1 MASNAKVPVGR
12 IEASSADQL
21 LNATSAL
28 MIERNTV
35 DITFADI
42 AEKSGLNAALIR
54 YHFGSKLGM
63 FMALLERDAGGTFD
77 DLERLV
83 KADMDAGQKLRH
95 HIHGIIKVYYRYPYM
110 NRLVAALA
118 VETDSETARFISE
131 RFSRPLAAAQKSILE
146 QGEAE
151 GLFRRIDPMLFY
163 FSLIGMCDHLF
174 IGRHS
179 LKYAFGVDDIDDD
192 LRKAYAVHVTD
203 LLMRSVLV
211 KPETDA

>member
-1 MASNAKVPVGR
+1 MASKAKAPVVR
-12 IEASSADQL
+12 LEASSADQL

-83 KADMDAGQKLRH
+83 SADMDAGQKLRH
-95 HIHGIIKVYYRYPYM
+95 HVHGIIKVYYRYPYM

-131 RFSRPLAAAQKSILE
+131 RFSRPLAAAQKAILE

-151 GLFRRIDPMLFY
+151 GLFRKIDPMLFY

-179 LKYAFGVDDIDDD
+179 LRYAFGVEDIDDD

>member
-1 MASNAKVPVGR
+1 MASKAKAPIGR

-77 DLERLV
+77 DLQRLV
-83 KADMDAGQKLRH
+83 HADMDAAAKLRH
-95 HIHGIIKVYYRYPYM
+95 HVHGIIKVYYRYPYM

-131 RFSRPLAAAQKSILE
+131 RFSRPLAAAQKAILE

-151 GLFRRIDPMLFY
+151 GVFRRIDPMLFY

-179 LKYAFGVDDIDDD
+179 LKYAFGVEDIDDD

-203 LLMRSVLV
+203 LLMHSVLV
-211 KPETDA
+211 HPETDA

>member
-1 MASNAKVPVGR
+1 MASKVKPSAER
-12 IEASSADQL
+12 AESSSADQL

-28 MIERNTV
+28 MIERNSV
-35 DITFADI
+35 DVTFADI

-63 FMALLERDAGGTFD
+63 FMALLERDAGGTFHE
-77 DLERLV
+77 LEKLI
-83 KADMDAGQKLRH
+83 ASDMDAATKLRH
-95 HIHGIIKVYYRYPYM
+95 HVHGVIKVYFRYPYM

-131 RFSRPLAAAQKSILE
+131 RFSRPLAAAQKAILE

-151 GLFRRIDPMLFY
+151 GVFRKIDPMLFY
-163 FSLIGMCDHLF
+163 FSLIGACDHLF
-174 IGRHS
+174 NARHS
-179 LKYAFGVDDIDDD
+179 LKYAFGIEDIDDE
-192 LRKAYAVHVTD
+192 LRKAYATHMTD

-211 KPETDA
+211 HPESG

>member
-1 MASNAKVPVGR
+1 
-12 IEASSADQL
+12 
-21 LNATSAL
+21 
-28 MIERNTV
+28 
-35 DITFADI
+35 
-42 AEKSGLNAALIR
+42 
-54 YHFGSKLGM
+54 
-63 FMALLERDAGGTFD
+63 
-77 DLERLV
+77 
-83 KADMDAGQKLRH
+83 
-95 HIHGIIKVYYRYPYM
+95 M

-131 RFSRPLAAAQKSILE
+131 RFSRPLAAAQKAILE

-151 GLFRRIDPMLFY
+151 GLFRKIDPMLFY

-179 LKYAFGVDDIDDD
+179 LRYAFGVEDIDDD